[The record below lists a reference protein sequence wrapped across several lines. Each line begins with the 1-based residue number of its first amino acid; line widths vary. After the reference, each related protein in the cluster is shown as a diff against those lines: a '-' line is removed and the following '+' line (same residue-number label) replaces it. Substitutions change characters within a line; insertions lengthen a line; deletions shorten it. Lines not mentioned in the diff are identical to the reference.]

1 MRSMRTV
8 LLAVVAAIVAMQTVA
23 LAHEI
28 TVQGTVAA
36 IEATRIQIKTGKEK
50 TGAAPE
56 WYPIGPKTKIRRGTK
71 AMTLPEAR
79 IAVNER
85 VVAIIDHP
93 AKGPMVIL
101 EIRLAAR

>member
-1 MRSMRTV
+1 MRMV
-8 LLAVVAAIVAMQTVA
+8 LLAVVTAIVAMQTVA

-36 IEATRIQIKTGKEK
+36 IEAKRIQIKTGKEK
-50 TGAAPE
+50 AGAAPE

-71 AMTLPEAR
+71 AMTLPEAK

-85 VVAIIDHP
+85 VVVIIDHP
-93 AKGPMVIL
+93 AKGPMVIM
-101 EIRLAAR
+101 EIRLAER

>member
-1 MRSMRTV
+1 MKKM
-8 LLAVVAAIVAMQTVA
+8 LLAVVAAIVAMHAVA

-36 IEATRIQIKTGKEK
+36 IEAKRIQIKTSKEK
-50 TGAAPE
+50 AGATPE

-71 AMTLPEAR
+71 AMTLPEAK

-93 AKGPMVIL
+93 AKGPMIIL

>member
-1 MRSMRTV
+1 MRTV
-8 LLAVVAAIVAMQTVA
+8 LLAVVVAIVATQTVA
-23 LAHEI
+23 MAHEI

-36 IEATRIQIKTGKEK
+36 IEAKRIQIKTGKEK
-50 TGAAPE
+50 AGASPE
-56 WYPIGPKTKIRRGTK
+56 WYLIDARTKIRRGTK
-71 AMTLPEAR
+71 ALTLSEAK

-93 AKGPMVIL
+93 AKGPMVTM